1 MIYKLLSIIGFIFL
15 GIGIHYFYVNNP
27 AQSEPT
33 FMVCMTKTISGFD
46 CPGCGSQRA
55 FHELLHGN
63 FIKAAKLNLTIYFF
77 TPLLLFLFLKTALK
91 PFRIDLPDLL
101 ITTKRLMLILFFL
114 LLFTVLRNLI

>member
-1 MIYKLLSIIGFIFL
+1 MIYKLLSIIGFFIL
-15 GIGIHYFYVNNP
+15 GVGIYYFYQNDP
-27 AQSEPT
+27 AQSET
-33 FMVCMTKTISGFD
+33 VFILCVTKNISGID

-77 TPLLLFLFLKTALK
+77 TPLLLFIFLKTALK

-101 ITTKRLMLILFFL
+101 ITTERLMLILFFL

>member
-1 MIYKLLSIIGFIFL
+1 MIYKILSIIGFFIL
-15 GIGIHYFYVNNP
+15 GGGIYYFYQNDP
-27 AQSEPT
+27 AQSET
-33 FMVCMTKTISGFD
+33 VFILCVTKNISGID

>member
-1 MIYKLLSIIGFIFL
+1 MIYKLLSIIGFFIL
-15 GIGIHYFYVNNP
+15 GAGIYYFYQHDP
-27 AQSEPT
+27 AQSET
-33 FMVCMTKTISGFD
+33 VFILCVTKNISGID

-63 FIKAAKLNLTIYFF
+63 FIKAAKLNLTIYFYI
-77 TPLLLFLFLKTALK
+77 PLLLFLFLKIALK

>member
-1 MIYKLLSIIGFIFL
+1 MIYKILSIIGFFIL
-15 GIGIHYFYVNNP
+15 GAGIYYFYQNDP
-27 AQSEPT
+27 AQSET
-33 FMVCMTKTISGFD
+33 VFILCVTKNISGID

-77 TPLLLFLFLKTALK
+77 TPLLLFLFLKTVLK